1 MEYEILSRRQVS
13 RRIQKVSLGDYSV
26 QRRGRFWAVL
36 DAAESLV
43 CLTVYKR
50 GAIEVI
56 RRLSSSNSQP

>member
-1 MEYEILSRRQVS
+1 MEYKIPERHQAKGATQAL
-13 RRIQKVSLGDYSV
+13 SLGGYFV

-50 GAIEVI
+50 GALEVV
-56 RRLSSSNSQP
+56 RRLVSSKLA